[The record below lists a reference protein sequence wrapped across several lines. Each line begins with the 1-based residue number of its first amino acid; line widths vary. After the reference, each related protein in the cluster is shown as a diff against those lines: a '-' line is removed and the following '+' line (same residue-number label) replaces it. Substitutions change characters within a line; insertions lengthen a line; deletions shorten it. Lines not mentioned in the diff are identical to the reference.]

1 MKNKTYYTIIQNFD
15 QKDFE
20 FRQFRDIV
28 KPNELLV
35 DFHSFVPSMGISS
48 KVINTSLNYGFNIRE
63 RLSNGR
69 PKSRFDFSR
78 LESALEFTFKV
89 NTALYNS
96 INSRLDKS
104 QKLNL
109 RKILYSMPFVSEDKQ
124 QKYQHYLDTIAT
136 LQEVG
141 ASKPEFFDFHK
152 YVQVDFL
159 NH

>member
-1 MKNKTYYTIIQNFD
+1 MKNKTYYTIVQNFD

-20 FRQFRDIV
+20 LRQFRNIV

-48 KVINTSLNYGFNIRE
+48 KVIQAPLDYGFLISE
-63 RLSNGR
+63 RLSDGR

-78 LESALEFTFKV
+78 LETALEFTFKV
-89 NTALYNS
+89 NTALYDGL
-96 INSRLDKS
+96 NSRLDKA

-109 RKILYSMPFVSEDKQ
+109 RKAFYSLSFVSDDKQ
-124 QKYQHYLDTIAT
+124 RKHQHYLNTIAK

-152 YVQVDFL
+152 YVQVEFL
-159 NH
+159 NQ

>member
-1 MKNKTYYTIIQNFD
+1 MPK
-15 QKDFE
+15 
-20 FRQFRDIV
+20 
-28 KPNELLV
+28 LV
-35 DFHSFVPSMGISS
+35 GNLPTDWNLF
-48 KVINTSLNYGFNIRE
+48 LQ
-63 RLSNGR
+63 
-69 PKSRFDFSR
+69 
-78 LESALEFTFKV
+78 V

-96 INSRLDKS
+96 INSRLDKA